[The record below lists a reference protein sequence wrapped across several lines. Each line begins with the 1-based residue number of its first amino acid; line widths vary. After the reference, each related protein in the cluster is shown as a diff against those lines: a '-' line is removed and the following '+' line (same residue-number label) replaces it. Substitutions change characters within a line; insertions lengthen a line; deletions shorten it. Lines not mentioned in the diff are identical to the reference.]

1 MSQGT
6 RKVVDF
12 PRRKAIEEEA
22 ATWVVRR
29 SGDEFGAEDE
39 RALAAWLATS
49 ERHRDAYQRLAAVWA
64 DAAVLEELDDLADA
78 AEPPAPDRR
87 RVLGPGRW
95 LLAAAASVCLAIASV
110 LWLGAAEPPPEAPG
124 ATQDYVTGVGE
135 QRTIVL
141 SDGSTVRLNT
151 ATALS
156 VALSEAARQVRLLEG
171 EAFFEVAHDP
181 SRPFSVE
188 SRAGSVRALGT
199 SFSTRLR
206 GRGVLEVTVAEGRV
220 QVTAPAPDAAQLDA
234 GASSPPPEPFELAAG
249 ATATYSGTE
258 RKVETV
264 NERELSRRLAWRE
277 GVVVFAGEPLR
288 TVVEDVSRYTELEI
302 TIADPSIETLPIG
315 GYFRIGEIESL
326 LESLQL
332 VFGIEARRVSED
344 EIVLARGSG
353 AAAPDAPR

>member
-12 PRRKAIEEEA
+12 PRRETIEEEA

-29 SGDEFGAEDE
+29 SGDEFGPEDA

-49 ERHRDAYQRLAAVWA
+49 ERHRDAYRRLAAVWA

-78 AEPPAPDRR
+78 VEPLAPAGRTTAE
-87 RVLGPGRW
+87 PGRW
-95 LLAAAASVCLAIASV
+95 ILVAAASVCLAIASV
-110 LWLGAAEPPPEAPG
+110 LWLGEAELPLLEPAAAR
-124 ATQDYVTGVGE
+124 DYVTGVGE
-135 QRTIVL
+135 QRTVVL
-141 SDGSTVRLNT
+141 ADGSKVRLNT
-151 ATALS
+151 DTALS
-156 VALSEAARQVRLLEG
+156 VDLSEAARRVRLLEG

-188 SRAGSVRALGT
+188 SRAGSVRAVGT

-206 GRGVLEVTVAEGRV
+206 GPGVLEVTVAEGRV
-220 QVTAPAPDAAQLDA
+220 EVTPPAPEASAAGA
-234 GASSPPPEPFELAAG
+234 GASTTPPEPIELAAG
-249 ATATYSGTE
+249 ATATYSGAG
-258 RKVETV
+258 RSVETV
-264 NERELSRRLAWRE
+264 SERELSRRLAWRE

-288 TVVEDVSRYTELEI
+288 TVVEDVGRYTELEI

-315 GYFRIGEIESL
+315 GYFRVGEIESL

-332 VFGIEARRVSED
+332 VFGIEARRMGD
-344 EIVLARGSG
+344 GEIVLARGPG
-353 AAAPDAPR
+353 ATSPAAPQ